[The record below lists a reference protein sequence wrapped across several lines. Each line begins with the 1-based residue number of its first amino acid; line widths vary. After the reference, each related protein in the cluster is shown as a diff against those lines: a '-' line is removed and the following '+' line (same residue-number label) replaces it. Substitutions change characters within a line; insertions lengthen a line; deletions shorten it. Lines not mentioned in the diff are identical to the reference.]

1 MTNTALIPVFTGTL
15 SDTTVQLCDAR
26 TLHAFMQVKRD
37 FTDWIKARIRKF
49 GFILGA
55 DFIEALVLS
64 SPNLGSAK
72 SRAQKMTDYHLT
84 LDMAKE
90 LSMVENND
98 MGRQARRYFIECEK
112 SAALKPLVSTTI
124 TPAQCQHL
132 RELVQLV
139 VESGKQGHGETWNRL
154 HRKMKVNSY
163 LELDSSRFD
172 EACQYL
178 QSKMDGQSMAALVQ
192 KHFPAQLSVCTNSQT
207 LPAPSLKNRR
217 WLISFDHTGREVVQS
232 VPMDALIVSAK
243 ELPGLLLDH
252 RNGIFTAKDVLEIA
266 GHANLRMM
274 TEVRALDAHNPAT
287 QLRKEIKTFGTTDLS
302 EFAKAAWLELSLRG
316 EFQSAAA

>member
-26 TLHAFMQVKRD
+26 TLHAFMLVLRD
-37 FTDWIKARIRKF
+37 FTTWIKGRIRKF
-49 GFILGA
+49 GFVEGVDYLLTKSGEQ
-55 DFIEALVLS
+55 FPSGTKYS
-64 SPNLGSAK
+64 S
-72 SRAQKMTDYHLT
+72 DYHLT

-112 SAALKPLVSTTI
+112 SAALNQGVSTTI

-274 TEVRALDAHNPAT
+274 TEVCALDAHNPAT